1 MPESGDPNDK
11 DRDDCDCDC
20 ETTLTSVGE
29 LFVLGGVVFVL
40 GDAIR
45 FGDDGLDCIVF
56 ELVVVL

>member
-11 DRDDCDCDC
+11 DRDDCDC

-40 GDAIR
+40 GDTIR